1 MAARLAS
8 VNVGTPIRLR
18 TPKGREVRT
27 AIWKQPVDGKVKV
40 EGVNVEGDRQ
50 ADLRVHG
57 GPDKAVYSYA
67 QEDTGFW
74 EQELGRDLGP
84 GAFGENLTLT
94 GVEVTNAKIG
104 ERWTIGTTVLEVC
117 QPRFPCFKLGIRF
130 DDPKMVKRFG
140 QARRPGAYLRI
151 VTEGELQAGDAVEIV
166 HRPNHDVT
174 IALVYEAVLHDEDLL
189 PRLLDAPELAA
200 DLRDWAAER
209 AA

>member
-1 MAARLAS
+1 MARLVS

-27 AIWKQPVDGKVKV
+27 AIWKQPVEGRVAV

-67 QEDTGFW
+67 REDALHW
-74 EQELGRDLGP
+74 EQALGRELGP
-84 GAFGENLTLT
+84 GAFGENLTLE
-94 GVEVTNAKIG
+94 GVDVTNARIG
-104 ERWTIGTTVLEVC
+104 ERWAIGTTVLEVC

-130 DDPKMVKRFG
+130 DDPQMVKRFG
-140 QARRPGAYLRI
+140 EARRPGAYLRI
-151 VTEGELQAGDAVEIV
+151 VTEGHIEAGDGIEIV
-166 HRPNHDVT
+166 HEPAGHDVT
-174 IALVYEAVLHDEDLL
+174 IALVYEAVLHDESLV
-189 PRLLDAPELAA
+189 PRLLEADELAG
-200 DLRDWAAER
+200 DLRDWAQRR